1 MTVLVIGAFFIP
13 TLTLLAFALLGTF
26 QSTSQKGPRP
36 IF

>member
-1 MTVLVIGAFFIP
+1 MTVLAIGAFFIP

-26 QSTSQKGPRP
+26 QSTTQKAYRP